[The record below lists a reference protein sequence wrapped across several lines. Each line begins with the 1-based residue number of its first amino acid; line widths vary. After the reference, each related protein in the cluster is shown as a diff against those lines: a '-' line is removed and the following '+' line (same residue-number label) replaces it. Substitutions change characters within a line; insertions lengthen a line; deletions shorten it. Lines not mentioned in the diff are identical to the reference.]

1 LVNSPT
7 AQSLERYKQFFMNRL
22 FFLILV
28 SFAVISNSCKSNN
41 AKSKD
46 PSEIAKS
53 YGIIYSSFIITNETQ
68 NNFFGKATEL
78 LGVIKND
85 KSALVN
91 TRELELSLDSAKSA
105 CETRVSILN
114 AADEIDEEIKYKAKA
129 LDFAYKVASL
139 YKNEFPLLI
148 KILNSKS
155 TNRFDE
161 SQKLLLDK
169 MKEMQKV
176 MYECHDAGEAFRQKY
191 DIQNT
196 R

>member
-1 LVNSPT
+1 
-7 AQSLERYKQFFMNRL
+7 MNRL

-28 SFAVISNSCKSNN
+28 SFAVISNSCKSNIT
-41 AKSKD
+41 KSKD

-53 YGIIYSSFIITNETQ
+53 YGIIYNSFIVTNETQ
-68 NNFFGKATEL
+68 NNFFGKAVEL

-105 CETRVSILN
+105 CETRISILN

-169 MKEMQKV
+169 MEEMQKV

-191 DIQNT
+191 DIQNPH
-196 R
+196 

>member
-1 LVNSPT
+1 
-7 AQSLERYKQFFMNRL
+7 M
-22 FFLILV
+22 
-28 SFAVISNSCKSNN
+28 
-41 AKSKD
+41 
-46 PSEIAKS
+46 
-53 YGIIYSSFIITNETQ
+53 
-68 NNFFGKATEL
+68 
-78 LGVIKND
+78 
-85 KSALVN
+85 VN

-105 CETRVSILN
+105 CETRISILN

-169 MKEMQKV
+169 MEEMQKV
-176 MYECHDAGEAFRQKY
+176 MYECHDAGEAFRAVEEPASCAFA
-191 DIQNT
+191 
-196 R
+196 